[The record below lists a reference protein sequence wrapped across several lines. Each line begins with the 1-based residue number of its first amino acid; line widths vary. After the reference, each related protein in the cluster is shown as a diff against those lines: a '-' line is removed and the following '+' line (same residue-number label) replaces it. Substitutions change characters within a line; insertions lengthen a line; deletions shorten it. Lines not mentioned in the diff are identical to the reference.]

1 MDPTQLERD
10 ALEGKDRDELTTIA
24 TALGGK
30 PGSRVRK
37 AEIVDLILD
46 LAGIET
52 SSNGSSPS
60 TGAAPVEELIEEP
73 PAEWEVAVSE
83 ESDEAEASSD
93 DRSAESAES
102 VSEEKRSN

>member
-30 PGSRVRK
+30 PGSRARK

-52 SSNGSSPS
+52 SSNGLS
-60 TGAAPVEELIEEP
+60 LIHI
-73 PAEWEVAVSE
+73 
-83 ESDEAEASSD
+83 
-93 DRSAESAES
+93 
-102 VSEEKRSN
+102 